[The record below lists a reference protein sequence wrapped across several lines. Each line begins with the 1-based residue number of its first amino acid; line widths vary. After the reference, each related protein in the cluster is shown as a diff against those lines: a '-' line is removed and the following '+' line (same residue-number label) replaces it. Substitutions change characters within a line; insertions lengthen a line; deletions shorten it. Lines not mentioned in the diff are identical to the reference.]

1 MVTIKMK
8 GQVKGKMGSAR
19 GYAIA
24 DEANAVAQH
33 SHGDNKVAGSTH
45 ARVDGAVERGF
56 NKAQKA
62 V

>member
-8 GQVKGKMGSAR
+8 GQVKGKMESAR

-24 DEANAVAQH
+24 DEANAVAKH
-33 SHGDNKVAGSTH
+33 SHSDNEVAGSTH

-56 NKAQKA
+56 NEAQQA

>member
-1 MVTIKMK
+1 
-8 GQVKGKMGSAR
+8 MGSAR

-24 DEANAVAQH
+24 DEANAVAKH
-33 SHGDNKVAGSTH
+33 SHSDNEVAGSTH

-56 NKAQKA
+56 NKAQQA